1 MMEKVILRWFLGLI
15 GLLIAIIYFLIA
27 WKERNEKERAVDL
40 SMSLVT
46 IGLSLMLIFDPFL
59 TTSRIVIIIIIIFT
73 LNFIGLL
80 IKLMDC

>member
-40 SMSLVT
+40 SMSLMT
-46 IGLSLMLIFDPFL
+46 ISLSLMLIFDPFL
-59 TTSRIVIIIIIIFT
+59 TTSRIVIIIIIFT

>member
-40 SMSLVT
+40 SMSLMT
-46 IGLSLMLIFDPFL
+46 ISLSLMLIFDPFL
-59 TTSRIVIIIIIIFT
+59 TTSRIVIIIIIFT
-73 LNFIGLL
+73 SNFIGLL